1 MLVHISALV
10 LIVTLSSHHH
20 HHYSRV
26 LVFETMLRAP
36 TTMGV
41 RARMRQPKARHT
53 NRIRNQFVRYNKS
66 SALHQ
71 PPKEEE
77 EESHNK
83 KKKKEKKETYVNT
96 WDATLPPSIVVVVE
110 GLNDARRVRKALNIS
125 HPDAVFAI
133 NRGGKKQRGY
143 FDKKANTWKLE
154 RTVVE
159 EVERKAG
166 WMRDDSKRA
175 EVVIFTDPDVAGRQ
189 YRQNFIKYL
198 PLAKHAFVSRYRA
211 RCKKET
217 NWHDVNDCGVEFAT
231 DGAIRVALKQAR
243 TPKGRYKWMKKAWL
257 TKEELKE
264 KAWITRE
271 ELEERGLRQ
280 SHLRKLNLSNIEGE
294 VSAKRLRQV
303 LGNVLG
309 IGECDAKQLLR
320 QLNMFFSPEEFEE
333 AMKNTVELLESGK
346 ADEWDFTVGSDEE
359 DFGFDPNAYIP
370 PGQAPPGFE

>member
-1 MLVHISALV
+1 
-10 LIVTLSSHHH
+10 
-20 HHYSRV
+20 
-26 LVFETMLRAP
+26 MLRAP
-36 TTMGV
+36 TMGV
-41 RARMRQPKARHT
+41 RARMRQPKALLRETKTARHT
-53 NRIRNQFVRYNKS
+53 NRIRKFVRYNKS
-66 SALHQ
+66 SALHK

-77 EESHNK
+77 EEERKEEESHK
-83 KKKKEKKETYVNT
+83 KKKETYVNT

-243 TPKGRYKWMKKAWL
+243 APKGRYKWMKKSWL
-257 TKEELKE
+257 TNEELKE

>member
-1 MLVHISALV
+1 
-10 LIVTLSSHHH
+10 
-20 HHYSRV
+20 
-26 LVFETMLRAP
+26 
-36 TTMGV
+36 
-41 RARMRQPKARHT
+41 
-53 NRIRNQFVRYNKS
+53 
-66 SALHQ
+66 
-71 PPKEEE
+71 
-77 EESHNK
+77 
-83 KKKKEKKETYVNT
+83 
-96 WDATLPPSIVVVVE
+96 
-110 GLNDARRVRKALNIS
+110 
-125 HPDAVFAI
+125 
-133 NRGGKKQRGY
+133 
-143 FDKKANTWKLE
+143 
-154 RTVVE
+154 
-159 EVERKAG
+159 
-166 WMRDDSKRA
+166 MRDDSKRA

-217 NWHDVNDCGVEFAT
+217 NSARRERLRRGVCHGWSDTGGFEASENAEGPLQM
-231 DGAIRVALKQAR
+231 DEKSVANQGR
-243 TPKGRYKWMKKAWL
+243 TQRKGVDNQGR
-257 TKEELKE
+257 
-264 KAWITRE
+264 TRG
-271 ELEERGLRQ
+271 ERMRQ